1 MSGRQSPGRAGGVT
15 PAGCLVH
22 VGAGALNGEPE
33 MQDIEQSIRERAYQL
48 WTEDGCPDGDAE
60 HWLRG
65 AARTLE
71 YRARRNRSRHHC

>member
-1 MSGRQSPGRAGGVT
+1 MLSLTKRRNRMSGRQSPGRAGGVT

-60 HWLRG
+60 HWL
-65 AARTLE
+65 AARV
-71 YRARRNRSRHHC
+71 NS